1 MRRVP
6 GFLGLLASLLWW
18 LGSVLSSATV
28 VAQQSDVPTPDQ
40 LDELLA
46 PIALYPDALV
56 AQICAAS
63 TDPQQI
69 LDADQWLQQ
78 NLTLT
83 GQARADAAQAQGFD
97 PAFVALVSF
106 PQVLDSMAQNIDS
119 YAAIGRAFS
128 ANQGTVMDSIQRL
141 RQQAYAAGNLQTNQY
156 QSVTVQDQGGVPAVT
171 IAPANPEVVYVPVY
185 NPQVVYVAPDPGA
198 VVAAS
203 VITFGVGI
211 ALGAWILDNRHP
223 WYWGGWGWN
232 WGRRSVI
239 VHNNFWVVNNR
250 YRPPRPY
257 YHYRPPVY
265 GRPIHA
271 RPPNNWRDRPY
282 YRPPPGGRPPGG
294 PPPSGGRPPG
304 NNRPPGDNRP
314 PPGNNRPPPGN
325 NRPPPGDNRPP
336 PGNNRPPP
344 GDNRP
349 PPGNN
354 RPPPGGGTPG
364 TRPPVTRPAPAPKP
378 PGTRPP
384 PTGTPGGPTTRPAP
398 GNPQVSPG
406 TRPTRPQP
414 QPGLTAPRPAPPAAA
429 RPAQRPPNTF
439 AGYPSRTPTP
449 APVNA
454 GARPSAFGGNHNGGG
469 DRAAASRGRASMGA
483 SQPPQRQGGSRR

>member
-1 MRRVP
+1 MIRGRPLPQEAHTPMRQVP
-6 GFLGLLASLLWW
+6 KFLGLLASILWW
-18 LGSVLSSATV
+18 LGSVLSSATA
-28 VAQQSDVPTPDQ
+28 VAQSDVPGPDQ

-97 PAFVALVSF
+97 PAFVALVNF
-106 PQVLDSMAQNIDS
+106 AQVLDSMAQNIDS

-156 QSVTVQDQGGVPAVT
+156 QSVAVQDQGGVQAVT

-211 ALGAWILDNRHP
+211 ALGAWIFDNRHP

-265 GRPIHA
+265 GRPIHV

-294 PPPSGGRPPG
+294 PPPPGGRPPG
-304 NNRPPGDNRP
+304 NSRP
-314 PPGNNRPPPGN
+314 
-325 NRPPPGDNRPP
+325 
-336 PGNNRPPP
+336 
-344 GDNRP
+344 
-349 PPGNN
+349 
-354 RPPPGGGTPG
+354 PPPGGGSPGRPPGGGGPG
-364 TRPPVTRPAPAPKP
+364 TRPPGGGNPGTRPPPDGGRPPVTTPAPAPRP
-378 PGTRPP
+378 PATRPP
-384 PTGTPGGPTTRPAP
+384 PTGTPGTPGTRPAP
-398 GNPQVSPG
+398 APG

-414 QPGLTAPRPAPPAAA
+414 QPGLVAPRPAPPAAT
-429 RPAQRPPNTF
+429 RPAPRPPSSYS
-439 AGYPSRTPTP
+439 GYPARNPAP

-454 GARPSAFGGNHNGGG
+454 GARPSAFGGNHNAGG
-469 DRAAASRGRASMGA
+469 DRAAASRGRASMGS
-483 SQPPQRQGGSRR
+483 SQPAQRQGGSRR